1 MSSKAVRLSDSSAP
15 NAPKPEPL
23 MSRDSVDNNGTD
35 APMYTIPIDKRP
47 PHGPL
52 FSKIFFPI
60 LFNIGQ
66 IGILTAVLMTV
77 PLLLI
82 PVVGKKWF
90 EAIVG
95 WAKDGYGRLCT
106 SPPFSKPLFK
116 GHLIMGSNRHH
127 CPLCTDIIG
136 DHHQRPARI
145 YQPCRTRFRG

>member
-1 MSSKAVRLSDSSAP
+1 MPSKAVRLPDSSAP
-15 NAPKPEPL
+15 NAPKPESL

-52 FSKIFFPI
+52 FAKIFFPI

-90 EAIVG
+90 ETIVA
-95 WAKDGYGRLCT
+95 WAKDGYGRLCI
-106 SPPFSKPLFK
+106 SPSNPCK
-116 GHLIMGSNRHH
+116 GVI
-127 CPLCTDIIG
+127 
-136 DHHQRPARI
+136 
-145 YQPCRTRFRG
+145 